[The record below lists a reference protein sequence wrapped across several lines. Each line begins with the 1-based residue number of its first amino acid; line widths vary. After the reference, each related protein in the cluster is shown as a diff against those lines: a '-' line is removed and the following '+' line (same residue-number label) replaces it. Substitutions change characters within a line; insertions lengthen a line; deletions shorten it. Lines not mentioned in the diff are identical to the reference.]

1 MADLPRASAGT
12 VSMAALLPL
21 AAAMFINTYDSTAM
35 NVALSDIASDLNTTI
50 TGVQSAITLYALVM
64 AAFMITGS
72 KLGNLLGPKRAFR
85 IGILIYGSGALI
97 TAVSPNLAVLLIG
110 WSLIEGVGSAIAQ
123 PTVLQIATSDY
134 RGESRTRAFA
144 LISAATGLAI
154 GLAPIVAGLITTTLT
169 WRVSFAGEAL
179 VVLVILVLGRRLG
192 PDAARPER
200 ASFDLGGAALSAA
213 GIGLVVLGILQAGQ
227 YGWLRA
233 KKDVEIAGTVVLAE
247 GGISPVVVLVALG
260 FAVLA
265 WWVLHER
272 RRKAQD
278 RDPLVDLALFRI
290 PAVVGGLLG
299 QLAQWLTQ
307 NGTLFIV
314 PVFVQI
320 VLGYN
325 AIETGLTLLPMS
337 GAILAASV
345 VGARVVDRVGRGR
358 LINAGFILMLGG
370 GLLMIGVI
378 SPDSSGASF
387 LAPLILFGAG
397 MGLLISQLQELVQA
411 SAPPQLVD
419 AASGV
424 SKSVSYLGGSL
435 GTAIGGAVMI
445 SVLVSTYGSLVADS
459 QVIPGAAKPQIEQG
473 LADAASAVSNDQVRT
488 LAQQAGAAEPVQ
500 QEIVRINAEANVTA
514 IRQAVAVLTGIG
526 VVNYVLLVVLVRR
539 RHPARRARAPS
550 GFTPDG

>member
-1 MADLPRASAGT
+1 
-12 VSMAALLPL
+12 MAALLPL

-50 TGVQSAITLYALVM
+50 AGVQSAITLYALVM

-72 KLGNLLGPKRAFR
+72 KLGYAMGPKRAFR
-85 IGILIYGSGALI
+85 MGILIYGSGALI

-110 WSLIEGVGSAIAQ
+110 WSLVEGVGSAIAQ

-134 RGESRTRAFA
+134 QGAGRTRAFA

-154 GLAPIVAGLITTTLT
+154 GLAPIVAGLITTTTT
-169 WRVSFAGEAL
+169 WRLSFAGEAL
-179 VVLVILVLGRRLG
+179 VVVVILAFSRRLG
-192 PDAARPER
+192 PDAPRPER
-200 ASFDLGGAALSAA
+200 VSFDRAGAVLSAA
-213 GIGLVVLGILQAGQ
+213 GIALIVLGILQAGQ
-227 YGWLRA
+227 YGWVRA
-233 KKDVEIAGTVVLAE
+233 KKDVEIAGAVVLAE
-247 GGISPVVVLVALG
+247 GDISPVLVLVALG
-260 FAVLA
+260 LAVLA
-265 WWVLHER
+265 WWVFHER
-272 RRKAQD
+272 RRKAQG
-278 RDPLVDLALFRI
+278 RDPLVDLALFRV

-337 GAILAASV
+337 VAILAASV
-345 VGARVVDRVGRGR
+345 VGARIVGRVGRGR
-358 LINAGFILMLGG
+358 LINAGFILMLAGG
-370 GLLMIGVI
+370 VLMIGVI
-378 SPDSSGASF
+378 SPDSSGVSF
-387 LAPLILFGAG
+387 LAPLLLFGAG

-411 SAPPQLVD
+411 SAPAHLVD
-419 AASGV
+419 GASGV
-424 SKSVSYLGGSL
+424 SKSVSNLGGSL

-459 QVIPGAAKPQIEQG
+459 SVIPDGAKPRIEQG
-473 LADAASAVSNDQVRT
+473 LTDAASAVSNEQVRA
-488 LAQQAGAAEPVQ
+488 LAEEAGAAAPVQ
-500 QEIVRINAEANVTA
+500 QEVVRINAEANVTA

-526 VVNYVLLVVLVRR
+526 VVNYVLLLVLVRR
-539 RHPARRARAPS
+539 RSPARAARAPS
-550 GFTPDG
+550 GVD

>member
-1 MADLPRASAGT
+1 
-12 VSMAALLPL
+12 MAALLPL

-35 NVALSDIASDLNTTI
+35 NVALSDIARDLDTTI

-72 KLGNLLGPKRAFR
+72 KLGHRLGPKRAFR
-85 IGILIYGSGALI
+85 IGIIIYGSGALI
-97 TAVSPNLAVLLIG
+97 TSVSPNLAVLLFG
-110 WSLIEGVGSAIAQ
+110 WSLVEGVGSAIAQ

-154 GLAPIVAGLITTTLT
+154 GLAPIVAGLITTTAT
-169 WRVSFAGEAL
+169 WRLSFAGEAL
-179 VVLVILVLGRRLG
+179 VVVVILVLGRRLG
-192 PDAARPER
+192 PDAPRPER
-200 ASFDLGGAALSAA
+200 VSFDLGGMALSAA
-213 GIGLVVLGILQAGQ
+213 GIGLIVLGILQAGQ
-227 YGWLRA
+227 YGWIRA
-233 KKDVEIAGTVVLAE
+233 KKDVEIAGVVVLPE
-247 GGISPVVVLVALG
+247 GGISPVLVLVALG
-260 FAVLA
+260 FVVLA

-278 RDPLVDLALFRI
+278 RDPLVDLALFRV

-320 VLGYN
+320 VLGYS

-337 GAILAASV
+337 VAILAASV
-345 VGARVVDRVGRGR
+345 AGARIVGRVGQGR
-358 LINAGFILMLGG
+358 LINAGFLLMLGG

-378 SPDSSGASF
+378 SPDSSGVSF
-387 LAPLILFGAG
+387 LVPLLLFGAG
-397 MGLLISQLQELVQA
+397 MGLLLSQLQELVQA
-411 SAPPQLVD
+411 SAPAHLVD

-424 SKSVSYLGGSL
+424 SKSISYLGGSL

-459 QVIPGAAKPQIEQG
+459 SVLPDGAKPRIEQE
-473 LADAASAVSNDQVRT
+473 LAGAASAVSNDQVRD
-488 LAQQAGAAEPVQ
+488 LAQEAGASEAVQ

-526 VVNYVLLVVLVRR
+526 VVNYILLLVLVRR
-539 RHPARRARAPS
+539 RRSARAARAPS
-550 GFTPDG
+550 GTAPS

>member
-85 IGILIYGSGALI
+85 IGVLIYGSGALI

-154 GLAPIVAGLITTTLT
+154 GLAPIVAGLITTTMT

-179 VVLVILVLGRRLG
+179 VVLVILVLSRRLG

-200 ASFDLGGAALSAA
+200 ASFDLAGAALSAA

-233 KKDVEIAGTVVLAE
+233 KKDVEIAGVVVLAE
-247 GGISPVVVLVALG
+247 GGISPVVVLVVLG

-265 WWVLHER
+265 WWVRHER

-345 VGARVVDRVGRGR
+345 VGARAVNRVGRGR

-378 SPDSSGASF
+378 SPDSSGVSF
-387 LAPLILFGAG
+387 LAPLLLFGAG

-459 QVIPGAAKPQIEQG
+459 QVIPATAKPQIEQG

-488 LAQQAGAAEPVQ
+488 LAQQAGASEPVQ
-500 QEIVRINAEANVTA
+500 QEVVRINAEANVTA

-550 GFTPDG
+550 GAE

>member
-1 MADLPRASAGT
+1 MADLPRAPAGT

-35 NVALSDIASDLNTTI
+35 NVALSDIASDLDTTI

-72 KLGNLLGPKRAFR
+72 KLGNRLGPKRAFR
-85 IGILIYGSGALI
+85 IGIIIYGSGALI
-97 TAVSPNLAVLLIG
+97 TSVSPNLAVLLFG
-110 WSLIEGVGSAIAQ
+110 WSLVEGVGSAIAQ

-134 RGESRTRAFA
+134 RGEGRTRAFA

-154 GLAPIVAGLITTTLT
+154 GLAPIVAGLITTTAT
-169 WRVSFAGEAL
+169 WRLSFAGEAL
-179 VVLVILVLGRRLG
+179 VVVVILVLSRRLG

-200 ASFDLGGAALSAA
+200 VSFDLGGAALSAA
-213 GIGLVVLGILQAGQ
+213 GIGLIVLGILQAGQ
-227 YGWLRA
+227 YGWIRA
-233 KKDVEIAGTVVLAE
+233 KKDVEIAGVVVLAE
-247 GGISPVVVLVALG
+247 GGISPVLVLVALG

-278 RDPLVDLALFRI
+278 RDPLVDLALFRV

-320 VLGYN
+320 VLGYS

-337 GAILAASV
+337 VAILAASV
-345 VGARVVDRVGRGR
+345 AGARIVGRVGRGR
-358 LINAGFILMLGG
+358 LINAGFLLMLGG
-370 GLLMIGVI
+370 GLLMIGII
-378 SPDSSGASF
+378 SPDSSGVSF
-387 LAPLILFGAG
+387 LVPLLLFGAG

-411 SAPPQLVD
+411 SAPAHLVD
-419 AASGV
+419 GASGV
-424 SKSVSYLGGSL
+424 SKSISNLGGSL

-459 QVIPGAAKPQIEQG
+459 SVIPDGAKPRIEQE
-473 LADAASAVSNDQVRT
+473 LADAASAVSNDQVRA
-488 LAQQAGAAEPVQ
+488 LAEQAGASEAVQ

-514 IRQAVAVLTGIG
+514 IRRAVAVLTGIG
-526 VVNYVLLVVLVRR
+526 VVNYILLLVLVRR
-539 RHPARRARAPS
+539 RRPARTARDPSGTAPS
-550 GFTPDG
+550 